1 MSKFTLAC
9 LLHVKRSISA
19 AGYGSRPDAP
29 PPYGDVVMVLDR
41 SGSMAGMIAGS
52 QAGVRH
58 FMTAQKDAKR
68 TNTWIEVTTF
78 DTLAEIAYEGWTSL
92 MMPGD
97 IEKTVL
103 ALQPRDLTRLYD
115 TAVEALNRQ
124 DRRLTK
130 WWNGLS
136 RKAKLLKPKP
146 VVVVF
151 VLTDGMDNQS
161 RLANAAALK
170 RALAKCKKKWNATD
184 IFAAANQ
191 DAFVA
196 GELYGFSQAQT
207 MQMDANPVRCQAA
220 FKCASASAARAQSG
234 LAPALTK
241 RERQT
246 TTQGA
251 WRPPLGRAAR
261 AANVTAPAG
270 YGGYGSDSDDD
281 DSDCDSNMACMGG
294 GGGGPLNIPPGGAAL
309 LARAHNHGPR
319 AAAGINTF
327 WGQAAQN
334 MAYPGGFAPPPRRPR
349 RGRQLTAA
357 ARAPSVPAVLPMP
370 SLAKTKTDH

>member
-52 QAGVRH
+52 QAGVRQ
-58 FMTAQKDAKR
+58 FLTDQKNAKR
-68 TNTWIEVTTF
+68 PNTWIEVTTF
-78 DTLAEIAYEGWTSL
+78 DTLAEIAHEGWTSL

-97 IEKTVL
+97 IEKTVA
-103 ALQPRDLTRLYD
+103 ALKPRNLTRLYD

-234 LAPALTK
+234 LVPALTK

-246 TTQGA
+246 TSQGA
-251 WRPPLGRAAR
+251 WCPPLGRAAR
-261 AANVTAPAG
+261 ASNVTAPAG
-270 YGGYGSDSDDD
+270 YGGYESYSDDD

-294 GGGGPLNIPPGGAAL
+294 GGTAL
-309 LARAHNHGPR
+309 APPR
-319 AAAGINTF
+319 AAAGINTL

-334 MAYPGGFAPPPRRPR
+334 MAYPGGFAPPPRAR

-357 ARAPSVPAVLPMP
+357 ARAPSVPAVLPIP
-370 SLAKTKTDH
+370 SRWNSPKTPK